1 MKKRLLITAAALML
15 ILSAAGCGQ
24 TNDADTAAQDN
35 QNTEQTDVSDA
46 YTTERVYSEDQEYSE
61 YVDMDAVVGEEA
73 TSESSKDEY
82 EGTLGN
88 AEITISDAKLIQ
100 YEDEDVAV
108 VSFKY
113 KNTGD
118 EDMPFTGALKVEALQ
133 NNASLP
139 AATVVGVEGVEMLS
153 MVENVSKG
161 DTITVQK
168 AYKLRDRSQLTVQ
181 VTEFNPTDDSM
192 LVKTF
197 DFE

>member
-1 MKKRLLITAAALML
+1 MKKRLLIITAALTL

-24 TNDADTAAQDN
+24 TEDADTDAQN
-35 QNTEQTDVSDA
+35 SQSAEQTDVSDA
-46 YTTERVYSEDQEYSE
+46 YTAREYSEDQEYSE

-73 TSESSKDEY
+73 TSESSKDDY

-88 AEITISDAKLIQ
+88 AEVTISDAKLIQ

-118 EDMPFTGALKVEALQ
+118 EDMPFTGALKVEAYQ
-133 NNASLP
+133 NDESLP
-139 AATVVGVEGVEMLS
+139 AATVVGVDGVEMLS

>member
-1 MKKRLLITAAALML
+1 MKKRLLITAAALTL

-24 TNDADTAAQDN
+24 TDDADTAAQDS
-35 QNTEQTDVSDA
+35 QSAEQTDVSEA
-46 YTTERVYSEDQEYSE
+46 YTAREYSEDQEYSE

-73 TSESSKDEY
+73 TSESSKDDF

-88 AEITISDAKLIQ
+88 AEVTISDAKLIQ

-118 EDMPFTGALKVEALQ
+118 EDMPFTGALKVEAYQ
-133 NNASLP
+133 NDESLP
-139 AATVVGVEGVEMLS
+139 AATVVGVDGVEMLS

-181 VTEFNPTDDSM
+181 VTEFNPSDDSM